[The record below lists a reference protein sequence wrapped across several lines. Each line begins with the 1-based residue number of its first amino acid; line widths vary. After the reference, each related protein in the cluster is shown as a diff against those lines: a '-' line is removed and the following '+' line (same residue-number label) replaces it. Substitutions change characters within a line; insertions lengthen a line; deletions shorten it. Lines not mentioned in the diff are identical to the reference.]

1 MTRQQLENK
10 RDEYSEISDTKYSIE
25 RLSRKINDFKQEYN
39 EKQKR
44 KRIAELAFKIFIAPP
59 DPNCGVIDTKAAFRV
74 AEKFYEYEQR
84 YLNGEANNEKD

>member
-1 MTRQQLENK
+1 MKLLEKIMNS
-10 RDEYSEISDTKYSIE
+10 RISDEIDAAWAE
-25 RLSRKINDFKQEYN
+25 HN

-74 AEKFYEYEQR
+74 AEKFYEYEQK
-84 YLNGEANNEKD
+84 YLNGEINNEKD

>member
-44 KRIAELAFKIFIAPP
+44 KRIAELAFKIFIAPS